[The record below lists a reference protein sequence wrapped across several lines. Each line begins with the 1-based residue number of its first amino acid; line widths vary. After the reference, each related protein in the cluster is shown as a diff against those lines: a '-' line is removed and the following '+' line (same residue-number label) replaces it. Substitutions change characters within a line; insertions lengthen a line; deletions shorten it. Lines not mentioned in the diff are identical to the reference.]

1 MLGRRPDGGRDDVDL
16 VIEGSVTAVTPGRA
30 TTRQASA
37 SRQVQLARAEAFAA
51 LTDHHLDASYRLAAV
66 ILGDRAEAE
75 DATHDA
81 AVLAWRRFGSL
92 RDHDRFEAWFG
103 RILVNVCRDRL
114 RSRGR
119 QRLVDL
125 GPGLDEAIGRER
137 TGSDG
142 SAARA
147 DRDAL
152 GRAVDR
158 LGPDHRIVLA
168 LRYWRDL
175 PVDAIADRLGLPSGT
190 VKSRIHHALRHLR
203 AELERD
209 GWHDR

>member
-1 MLGRRPDGGRDDVDL
+1 M
-16 VIEGSVTAVTPGRA
+16 
-30 TTRQASA
+30 
-37 SRQVQLARAEAFAA
+37 ARAEAFAA
-51 LTDHHLDASYRLAAV
+51 LTDRHLDASYRLAAV

-92 RDHDRFEAWFG
+92 RDQDRFGAWFG

-119 QRLVDL
+119 RRLVDL
-125 GPGLDEAIGRER
+125 GPRLDDALGREG

-152 GRAVDR
+152 DRAVDR
-158 LGPDHRIVLA
+158 LEPDHRIVLA

-203 AELERD
+203 AELECD